1 MLDVSSTC
9 TFHRARWLPGLHKA
23 THRFL
28 LLSPVS
34 LDATETQSHCVPA
47 AEGTGRHGAG
57 AGPPIGPHSLRPGA
71 PCAHPTQETR
81 AAGAFSHTAKQP
93 GAVVS
98 ATWSPSRGHAA
109 PHVVGGRA
117 DPSELQGPAS
127 PGVRPPQLTPPGP
140 HSQPSCGPGCASPCP
155 FCLEGKSVSVFG
167 GKSGGHSPA
176 ALGTD
181 RAPGPV
187 PGAPRPSRGGARGLP
202 PGPAGGAR
210 STRAPAAR
218 GQAGSAPQGSL
229 CGQT

>member
-1 MLDVSSTC
+1 MLVQHAHSTEQGDC
-9 TFHRARWLPGLHKA
+9 QVFIKQHTAFCC
-23 THRFL
+23 FL
-28 LLSPVS
+28 LCLWMRQRRRVTVFPQ
-34 LDATETQSHCVPA
+34 LRALG
-47 AEGTGRHGAG
+47 GTGQGQDLPSARTPCGRGLPAHIPHRKR
-57 AGPPIGPHSLRPGA
+57 GPREHS
-71 PCAHPTQETR
+71 HIQQSNQE
-81 AAGAFSHTAKQP
+81 P
-93 GAVVS
+93 VVS

-140 HSQPSCGPGCASPCP
+140 HSQPSCGPGCTSPCP

-202 PGPAGGAR
+202 PGPAGGSR